1 MSDKKSA
8 VVALGYFDGVHKGHV
23 AVIKTAR
30 GIADKQNRLLA
41 VASFGGNLR
50 AALGNGEESFI
61 FDKEERKKL
70 FLSLGADETLF
81 FPTDRD
87 FLSKTGEEFLDHL
100 NGIYDVAEYVCGE
113 DYRFGNGGACDVAFL
128 KNYAEVHGQR
138 VTVAE
143 TLSFGGEKISA
154 SLIKRLFLSGRI
166 REANGLLYSPYFISG
181 KVVKGRGEGRILG
194 FPTANLKIDPRKAAL
209 KDGVYA
215 GEIVADGRKFKAV
228 INYGNS
234 PTFSREE
241 RLIEA
246 FIPDFS
252 GDLYGKEITVG
263 FTDYIRGIKK
273 FGSEEELERA
283 IEKDVETVTGK
294 GYDKVRTEW

>member
-1 MSDKKSA
+1 MSDRKKA

-30 GIADKQNRLLA
+30 EIADKHGFSLV

-50 AALGNGEESFI
+50 AALYDGEGSFI
-61 FDKEERKKL
+61 FREEERKRL

-81 FPTDRD
+81 FPTDRE
-87 FLSKTGEEFLDHL
+87 FLGKTGEEFLDGL
-100 NGIYDVAEYVCGE
+100 NGLYAIAEYVCGE
-113 DYRFGNGGACDVAFL
+113 DYRFGKFGACDVKFL
-128 KNYAEVHGQR
+128 KNYAKIHGQR

-194 FPTANLKIDPRKAAL
+194 FPTANIEIDRDKAAL
-209 KDGVYA
+209 RDGVYA
-215 GEIVADGRKFKAV
+215 GEITVDGRKYKAV

-263 FTDYIRGIKK
+263 FTDYIREIKK
-273 FGSEEELERA
+273 FGSEEEFERA

-294 GYDKVRTEW
+294 GYDKVRTER